1 MELEVQAFDVAAP
14 VFLTWAG
21 PTADVRLLYGPDPIL
36 GVDEPGRRG
45 YLIDDVYLAV
55 AWVAE
60 GAPELASAFE
70 DAGVEPLHRS
80 AERPT
85 HEELLHMVMQSGSPA
100 RSTGDR

>member
-1 MELEVQAFDVAAP
+1 MEFEFQAFDVAAP

-21 PTADVRLLYGPDPIL
+21 SEADVRLVYGPDPIL

-45 YLIDDVYLAV
+45 YLIDDIYLAV

-60 GAPELASAFE
+60 GAPELASALD
-70 DAGVEPLHRS
+70 DAGIEAVSRV

-85 HEELLHMVMQSGSPA
+85 HGELLRMVMRSGSPA
-100 RSTGDR
+100 RPTGGC